1 VDGRTYLKVLDRKAL
16 SAIDL
21 DLRFDGIPG
30 LKWMYLCLS
39 LVLFCLNQLETFRLH
54 NIDHGIII
62 GRIKASRIGKNH
74 SSTGLAAVY
83 PAISDNWRSL
93 AA

>member
-1 VDGRTYLKVLDRKAL
+1 MKVLYRQTL

-21 DLRFDGIPG
+21 YFRLYGIPG
-30 LKWMYLCLS
+30 LYRVYLGLG
-39 LVLFCLNQLETFRLH
+39 LVLLGLDQLETFRLH

-74 SSTGLAAVY
+74 CSTGLAAVY
-83 PAISDNWRSL
+83 PAISDNW
-93 AA
+93 